1 MTFADWLMIQ
11 AMTVYLN
18 GQFVPAEKAQI
29 SVLDRGFIFGDGVYE
44 VWRVIEGRL
53 FEHERH
59 DRRLRRG
66 LKTLEITTTGR
77 DIDALSDVA
86 ERLLRENDLLQGEGT
101 FYVEITRGAAPR
113 THAYPPPGTKPTIFA
128 MVSRFEVPQAL
139 RASGAK
145 AITQP
150 DVRWLHCDVKTVQL
164 LPNCMAKQ
172 KAQLAG
178 ALEAIFV
185 RDGIVT
191 EGTHTS
197 VLGVKKGE
205 LWTHPLSPLILPS
218 VTRELVLEI
227 AREQDV
233 PVHEEAFTS
242 KQLFELDELFVS
254 GTTTD
259 VTPIVE
265 VDGRKIGSGKPG
277 PISRALYAA
286 LQSRLYSGS
295 AVAQR

>member
-1 MTFADWLMIQ
+1 
-11 AMTVYLN
+11 MTVYLN
-18 GQFVPAEKAQI
+18 GQYLAPENAKI

-66 LKTLEITTTGR
+66 LKSLEISVTEKE
-77 DIDALSDVA
+77 IDGLAGVA

-113 THAYPPPGTKPTIFA
+113 THAYPPAGTKPTVFG

-150 DVRWLHCDVKTVQL
+150 DVRWLHCDIKTVQL

-172 KAQLAG
+172 KAQTAG

-191 EGTHTS
+191 EGTHTT
-197 VLGVKKGE
+197 VLGVKNGE
-205 LWTHPLSPLILPS
+205 LRTHPLSPMILRS

-227 AREQDV
+227 AHEQGV
-233 PVHEEAFTS
+233 PVREEAFS
-242 KQLFELDELFVS
+242 AKELFELDELFVS

-259 VTPIVE
+259 VTPIVD
-265 VDGRKIGSGKPG
+265 VDGRRIGTGKPG
-277 PISRALYAA
+277 PVSRALYAG
-286 LQSRLYSGS
+286 LQSRLYAGS